1 MSPLTDTSVIFKKL
15 DWKPPSGAE
24 HGRSRSRRPAEPSD
38 PDPPRRAP
46 TYPGRRTAR
55 RRDGR
60 QLVSLLL
67 PFFLPFFLILAVLL
81 GRRRSR
87 AALLLLQLRAGGQAG
102 GGRGR
107 ALQRHGPAALT
118 AALKRLQAPGP
129 RAPRSRRRGAPLA
142 PPAPP
147 LRCNAAEELLPGA
160 RTPPHGGAER
170 CPTALTAARR
180 GGGQCGTERRGGGRT
195 RCPGAVKLHRR
206 ATYSPWAGGG
216 AAAAAAMLFI
226 GAS

>member
-107 ALQRHGPAALT
+107 ALQRHGPAAHT

-180 GGGQCGTERRGGGRT
+180 GGGSAGRN
-195 RCPGAVKLHRR
+195 GAE
-206 ATYSPWAGGG
+206 AAGP
-216 AAAAAAMLFI
+216 AAPAP
-226 GAS
+226 